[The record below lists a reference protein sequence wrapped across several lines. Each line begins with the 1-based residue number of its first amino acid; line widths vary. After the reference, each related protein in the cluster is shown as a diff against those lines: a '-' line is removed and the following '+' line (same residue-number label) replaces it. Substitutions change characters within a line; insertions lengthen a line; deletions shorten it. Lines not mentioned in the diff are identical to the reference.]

1 MYEHN
6 KDASAVLQ
14 IIIIISRSHWRKKKQ
29 NKGIFFEMFGTNG
42 VNYLSECL
50 IQFQVKMRL
59 VVSQNT
65 TTWSLGITI
74 EQK

>member
-6 KDASAVLQ
+6 KDASAVFANHYHHQSKPLKE
-14 IIIIISRSHWRKKKQ
+14 KKAEQ
-29 NKGIFFEMFGTNG
+29 RHFFEMFGTNG